1 MCLYV
6 YSFWDIVQRA
16 LLIRN
21 THSSSVRQ
29 QKRISFIQRLE
40 QLSNVLW
47 LNYLSYKF
55 YRIILYLVFHHS
67 ILYVCI
73 YLSTIKSVIIK
84 SACCREAHYYIIYL
98 ELISGDCEKWP
109 SDILQYAAAVWFS
122 QYVLNVI
129 LNNGIRGV

>member
-21 THSSSVRQ
+21 THSSSVRL

-47 LNYLSYKF
+47 LNYLGYKF

-84 SACCREAHYYIIYL
+84 SACCREAHFYIIYL

-109 SDILQYAAAVWFS
+109 SDILLYAAAVWFS

-129 LNNGIRGV
+129 SNNGIRGV